1 MEEVEEHLA
10 GLDEQQGRL
19 QAQQNDLN
27 AKDIRFQFGPP
38 PLLSTLCPHP
48 DAPELRQGS
57 QAIVRSPWHVAID
70 QRRRELWP

>member
-1 MEEVEEHLA
+1 MEEVEENLA

-38 PLLSTLCPHP
+38 PLLSTLC
-48 DAPELRQGS
+48 APLRCT
-57 QAIVRSPWHVAID
+57 
-70 QRRRELWP
+70 

>member
-27 AKDIRFQFGPP
+27 AKDIRFQSG
-38 PLLSTLCPHP
+38 PHP
-48 DAPELRQGS
+48 CLLPIAAPELKR
-57 QAIVRSPWHVAID
+57 AR
-70 QRRRELWP
+70 